1 VNLHIWISSAA
12 LALSFAYFAN
22 QWLRQERADRD
33 KRRDALA
40 RFHQR
45 PKAPILK
52 VGTVSRAPSGR
63 LLLEDWAFDYRVPIP
78 IFYAIHDGTRVYT
91 VMLGYTEEELLYIA
105 AHPDEFE
112 EAQT

>member
-1 VNLHIWISSAA
+1 MTVFLWSLSVLIA
-12 LALSFAYFAN
+12 LAAAFLARVWWCAEAE
-22 QWLRQERADRD
+22 ERERR
-33 KRRDALA
+33 KRARE

-63 LLLEDWAFDYRVPIP
+63 LLLEGWAFDYRVPLP
-78 IFYAIHDGTRVYT
+78 IYYAIHDGTRAYT

-105 AHPDEFE
+105 EHPAEFE
-112 EAQT
+112 EVER